1 MKRPIRLASPLV
13 GALALVGASVAAQ
26 VGRAAEEEPVIETA
40 PFSEAEALER
50 VAPRTRL
57 DWRALEDLD
66 AQTYVER
73 LATLD
78 RLAMEASQ
86 LALERNPRQRT
97 ADVARDILEAHRA
110 GRAMAEQMLP
120 ESDADATPSAQDA
133 ETLAALRDASR
144 LIVFEETYID
154 AMIEAHREA
163 TALTSFYRR
172 FGSDQDV
179 REFARRILP
188 LLEAS
193 LSQAVAIRQELVA
206 EFIAAAQ
213 EGEDG

>member
-133 ETLAALRDASR
+133 ETLAALRDAPR

-193 LSQAVAIRQELVA
+193 LYQAVAIRQELVA

>member
-133 ETLAALRDASR
+133 ETLAALRDAPR

-172 FGSDQDV
+172 LGSDQEV

-193 LSQAVAIRQELVA
+193 LYQAVAIRQELVA